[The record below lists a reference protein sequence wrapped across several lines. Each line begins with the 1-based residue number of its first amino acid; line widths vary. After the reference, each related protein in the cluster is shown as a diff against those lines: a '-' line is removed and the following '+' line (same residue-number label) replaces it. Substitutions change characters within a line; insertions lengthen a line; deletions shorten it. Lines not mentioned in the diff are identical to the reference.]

1 MAKGREVVLGNRAP
15 VSAFRCELLDYLL
28 CDGIA
33 AAGRA
38 HALAPHASHLLLQ
51 SLVVQQLPEAATQYF
66 SPYFLWSRLPKDD
79 SETVSSTVLA
89 AFEDYLRTY
98 LELVAEATP
107 LDNAAALGGVREAQL
122 SYARYRAESDP
133 ARPMLTRLFGGEFAE
148 RLIREVLFDLPLRLD
163 EEHSSAAHGAA
174 DTRWRR
180 SYDGR
185 AA

>member
-1 MAKGREVVLGNRAP
+1 MLLIFVGGVVASLLKLADFVAQAVALGGRR
-15 VSAFRCELLDYLL
+15 RELHVRVGE
-28 CDGIA
+28 C
-33 AAGRA
+33 
-38 HALAPHASHLLLQ
+38 
-51 SLVVQQLPEAATQYF
+51 
-66 SPYFLWSRLPKDD
+66 
-79 SETVSSTVLA
+79 
-89 AFEDYLRTY
+89 
-98 LELVAEATP
+98 
-107 LDNAAALGGVREAQL
+107 ALGGVREAQL

-163 EEHSSAAHGAA
+163 EEHSSSAAHGAA